1 MKLTQCKP
9 TRPIL
14 FSCLQN
20 RATFQGL
27 LRPLGLSKW
36 PVTFVAVSTC
46 QRGEGWKLYSLQL
59 ILFNSKHSCSRQE
72 RKKDKSHTYLKFRI
86 FLDRTPPSPPPHTQK
101 GRAGSET
108 LLPQLAL
115 PLPSSRGR
123 KKEKCVIVPFIHV
136 VQIDAIEGILCRRFY
151 RTYFPL
157 AQTK

>member
-1 MKLTQCKP
+1 MLLFYQFKYSLTHLRANRENPSLETDLILKLTQCKP

-86 FLDRTPPSPPPHTQK
+86 SLDRTPRQK
-101 GRAGSET
+101 E
-108 LLPQLAL
+108 
-115 PLPSSRGR
+115 R
-123 KKEKCVIVPFIHV
+123 KMCHCSIHPCCA
-136 VQIDAIEGILCRRFY
+136 DRCD
-151 RTYFPL
+151 
-157 AQTK
+157 